1 MNYKD
6 FKKELIKKTVKCNGT
21 KCVIVGV
28 GAKAFKLGLKAPKG
42 FSKKSELSTF
52 FVNINDMSTE
62 LKAQV
67 DAFLPKDEH
76 EDTDDGDDFLSL
88 L

>member
-6 FKKELIKKTVKCNGT
+6 FKQELVKKTVECNNT

-28 GAKAFKLGLKAPKG
+28 GAKAFKLGLKAPSG
-42 FSKKSELSTF
+42 FSKKGELSTF
-52 FVNINDMSTE
+52 FVNIDDMSPE
-62 LKAQV
+62 FKAQV
-67 DAFLPKDEH
+67 DSLLPKQNKDK
-76 EDTDDGDDFLSL
+76 DDDDFLSL

>member
-6 FKKELIKKTVKCNGT
+6 FKKELVKQTVEINNT

-28 GAKAFKLGLKAPKG
+28 GAKAFKLGLKAPAG

-52 FVNINDMSTE
+52 FVNINDMSPE
-62 LKAQV
+62 FKAQV
-67 DAFLPKDEH
+67 DSLLPK
-76 EDTDDGDDFLSL
+76 EDPLQEEKDDFLNML
-88 L
+88 D

>member
-6 FKKELIKKTVKCNGT
+6 FKKELVKQTVEIDDT
-21 KCVIVGV
+21 KCVIVGI
-28 GAKAFKLGLKAPKG
+28 GSKAFKLGFKAPKG

-52 FVNINDMSTE
+52 FVNINDMSAE
-62 LKAQV
+62 FKAQV

-76 EDTDDGDDFLSL
+76 EDKDDGDDFLSL